1 MSVDTFVNF
10 LQYEKRYSKNTIVAY
25 RNDIEQFLFYLFS
38 TYQMESAL
46 EAKHI
51 HIRSWIVH
59 LKTAGTSEK
68 SINRKLSS
76 VKGFFNFQ
84 KRKGLLKKN
93 PMQKIQ
99 SLKMP
104 KRLPVTIRKNEMK
117 QLFDFDFG
125 NDFKGLRSRL
135 MLTLLYEAGL
145 RRAELINLKV
155 GSVNFS
161 KKIFKVLGKGNKE
174 RLLPFSNKLSTQ
186 LEKYLEA
193 RNELKQNDVQDYL
206 FITDKGG
213 KLYPKFVYNLV
224 HKHLSNISTA
234 EKRSPHVLR
243 HSFATHLSDNGAD
256 LNAIKELLGHSSLAA
271 TQIYTHNSVEKL
283 KEVYQLAHPKA
294 KKD

>member
-1 MSVDTFVNF
+1 
-10 LQYEKRYSKNTIVAY
+10 
-25 RNDIEQFLFYLFS
+25 
-38 TYQMESAL
+38 
-46 EAKHI
+46 
-51 HIRSWIVH
+51 
-59 LKTAGTSEK
+59 
-68 SINRKLSS
+68 
-76 VKGFFNFQ
+76 
-84 KRKGLLKKN
+84 
-93 PMQKIQ
+93 MQKIQ

-104 KRLPVTIRKNEMK
+104 KRLPVTIRKNEME

-125 NDFKGLRSRL
+125 NDFNGLRSRL
-135 MLTLLYEAGL
+135 ILTLLYEAGL

-193 RNELKQNDVQDYL
+193 RSELKQNDAQDYL
-206 FITDKGG
+206 FITDKGV
-213 KLYPKFVYNLV
+213 KLYPKYVYNLV

>member
-1 MSVDTFVNF
+1 MDTAV
-10 LQYEKRYSKNTIVAY
+10 T
-25 RNDIEQFLFYLFS
+25 
-38 TYQMESAL
+38 
-46 EAKHI
+46 AKHI

-76 VKGFFNFQ
+76 VKGFFNFL
-84 KRKGLLKKN
+84 KRKGILEKN

-104 KRLPVTIRKNEMK
+104 KRLPVTIRKNEME
-117 QLFDFDFG
+117 QLFDFEFGTDF
-125 NDFKGLRSRL
+125 NGLRSRL
-135 MLTLLYEAGL
+135 IITLLYEAGL
-145 RRAELINLKV
+145 RRAELINLKI
-155 GSVNFS
+155 GSINFS
-161 KKIFKVLGKGNKE
+161 KKIFRVLGKGNKE
-174 RLLPFSNKLSTQ
+174 RLLPFSNKLSEQ
-186 LEKYLEA
+186 FEEYLEV
-193 RNELKQNDVQDYL
+193 RNEMKKNEVNDYL
-206 FITDKGG
+206 FVTDKGG

-224 HKHLSNISTA
+224 HKHLSTISTA

-294 KKD
+294 RKD